1 MLNKQK
7 ASLVS
12 KFIALG
18 IAGMFIM
25 SFLGGFAYLMR
36 PSEQAQNPIN
46 AEEADFQNQVS
57 QTQTYLKENPDD
69 IQAWTVL
76 GNLYYDQGA
85 QAGDLNMFAAAV
97 DAYKKVLELDPKQN
111 DVRTDMALAHLFLG
125 DTEKAIAELK
135 KVLENNP
142 NHVNAILD
150 LGYANKVA
158 GNISE
163 TIKYWEK
170 FLEVAP
176 QDHPKISDVEKG
188 LEEIKKEI
196 LEIQEDTTELES
208 GE

>member
-7 ASLVS
+7 ASFVS

-18 IAGMFIM
+18 IAIIFIM
-25 SFLGGFAYLMR
+25 SFLGGFAYLMH
-36 PSEQAQNPIN
+36 PSEQDQNPIN
-46 AEEADFQNQVS
+46 AEEANFQNQVS

-125 DTEKAIAELK
+125 NTEKAIAELK
-135 KVLENNP
+135 EVLENDP
-142 NHVNAILD
+142 NHVNAILN
-150 LGYANKVA
+150 LGYVNKVA
-158 GNISE
+158 GNLLE
-163 TIKYWEK
+163 TVKFWEK
-170 FLEVAP
+170 FLEIAP
-176 QDHPKISDVEKG
+176 QDHPKKTDVEKG

-196 LEIQEDTTELES
+196 SEVKENTTELES
-208 GE
+208 GL